1 MFEARL
7 YRSFLSAVVKMF
19 LCFLVFF
26 HRIANR
32 PISIEVVER
41 AKILPKNF
49 RTMDFENRQCCLKH
63 ICWWRTMQID
73 LVRIQ
78 LVRWE
83 KNAKYIQRCQSAAFC
98 EPLDMDMESKELPR
112 ISNQQKNNPALFA
125 LVVSIQGGITSV
137 YSGYNLLVQGLKN
150 KE

>member
-1 MFEARL
+1 
-7 YRSFLSAVVKMF
+7 
-19 LCFLVFF
+19 
-26 HRIANR
+26 
-32 PISIEVVER
+32 
-41 AKILPKNF
+41 
-49 RTMDFENRQCCLKH
+49 
-63 ICWWRTMQID
+63 MQID

-112 ISNQQKNNPALFA
+112 ISNQQKINPALFA
-125 LVVSIQGGITSV
+125 LGVSIQGGITSV